1 MGVRPFDTPDAFCYT
16 NVKEPEMTPPTEA
29 KELKEGDLA
38 PDFTVKDD
46 ASKSVKLSDFRGR
59 TVVLYFYPADDTPGC
74 TKESCSFRDH
84 KASFDDRNTVILG
97 VSPDGVDSH
106 VKFKQ
111 KYSLTFPLLADTDRR
126 IHAAYGVRNRSTFV
140 IGPDG
145 KIKKAFRGVRVDG
158 HTEEVLAA
166 L

>member
-1 MGVRPFDTPDAFCYT
+1 ML
-16 NVKEPEMTPPTEA
+16 PEMNMTPQDEA

-38 PDFTVKDD
+38 PEFDLKDD
-46 ASKSVKLSDFRGR
+46 SGKSVKLSELRGR
-59 TVVLYFYPADDTPGC
+59 NVVLYFYPADDTPGC

-84 KASFDDRNTVILG
+84 KAAFDGRNAVILG

-111 KYSLTFPLLADTDRR
+111 KYSLTFPLLADADRR

-140 IGPDG
+140 IGTDG
-145 KIKKAFRGVRVDG
+145 TIKKAFRGVRVDG